1 MSGSVSAPSVTEMG
15 LTPRRRRLAVWVIVA
30 LGIVALA
37 ATQPAPRAE
46 PVPWTATLDI

>member
-1 MSGSVSAPSVTEMG
+1 MSDSVSAPSATEIA
-15 LTPRRRRLAVWVIVA
+15 LTPRRRRLAIWVMVA

-37 ATQPAPRAE
+37 AIQPAPRAE